1 LASRRGDLIVIAG
14 PSGVGKGSVVRRLLA
29 RDPQGLVLSVS
40 ATTRE
45 PRPGERDGGDY
56 RFVDEATF
64 EELIAS
70 GALLEWATVFGDR
83 YGTPAD
89 RVEAARAAGRDVIL
103 EIDVQGARQIR
114 ERVPDAILVFLA
126 PPSLAELERRLRSR
140 GTESEERIDRRLAT
154 AEAELR
160 QAPMFDHVVVN
171 EDLETASSQV
181 AAIIDASRRDPAEI
195 PDPDP

>member
-1 LASRRGDLIVIAG
+1 MISG
-14 PSGVGKGSVVRRLLA
+14 PSGVGKGTVVRRLLA
-29 RDPQGLVLSVS
+29 RHPELSLSIS
-40 ATTRE
+40 ATTRR
-45 PRPGERDGGDY
+45 PRPTELDGVDYFFVSAEGFDELLGGD
-56 RFVDEATF
+56 E
-64 EELIAS
+64 
-70 GALLEWATVFGDR
+70 LLEWAEVFGAR
-83 YGTPAD
+83 YGTPLGP
-89 RVEAARAAGRDVIL
+89 VEVARNDGRDVIL

-126 PPSLAELERRLRSR
+126 PPSLGELERRLRSR